1 VLTKNQYGVP
11 GLSLKQRIKQKKGDK
26 LNTIYEPFKD
36 EFKNAAFVSIQS
48 IKESLIKNVFLIII
62 TLSIYYSYW
71 YLKKRNNLNRVC
83 PEVRLSSFTPV
94 IVIVFIFF
102 NILLWFLDGFISE
115 CVEITGACRSFS
127 GKINYLS
134 FYAELCLAMG
144 QAGLVWESFKV
155 RRILLKITNNSQK
168 ISKIFT
174 LILGVPYLQYKINK
188 IKLSK

>member
-1 VLTKNQYGVP
+1 
-11 GLSLKQRIKQKKGDK
+11 
-26 LNTIYEPFKD
+26 LNTISEPFKD
-36 EFKNAAFVSIQS
+36 EFKNAAFVSIQN

-83 PEVRLSSFTPV
+83 SEVRLSSFTPV

-102 NILLWFLDGFISE
+102 NILLWFLDGFFSE

-134 FYAELCLAMG
+134 FYAELCLAM
-144 QAGLVWESFKV
+144 AMS
-155 RRILLKITNNSQK
+155 
-168 ISKIFT
+168 IF
-174 LILGVPYLQYKINK
+174 
-188 IKLSK
+188 